1 MKNHPPV
8 PLPRSAHPEE
18 SRKRPLAAHVQ
29 AAAHAPALH
38 TPGSATGLQPRAM
51 PGSRALAAHVQAAV
65 RGPGSPGP
73 LRVSSVQPRAVQTPR
88 PLAAHVQAAVQG
100 RNSPGAPSAP
110 GVQPRT
116 VPPSRPLAT
125 HVQKVVQGPHAA
137 RTLPASAVQTRAI
150 QPSRP
155 AGARPQPGFHQSLV
169 IQRARVPL
177 EEAKKKILHQLQN
190 YLSLG
195 LQQQDDWSSGLHGK
209 NEDWVTQEDAKE
221 LRQWW
226 DKTYPGSKEKSGIY
240 LDSRHRGQNPYQ
252 YPMLLLQARD
262 NVGAP
267 LFNFH
272 IPVIPKKDEEAA
284 EKKRLLLE
292 EELLRK
298 AKESMFLG
306 SSSTGVDPVWE
317 DVAELKEKKEEVK
330 KVLAPTGE
338 STFEKG
344 EREHREK
351 LQKKLVLLVEEKINP
366 ALLSISERQKDW
378 RELIRNLSGERLD
391 DHAYGFNFWE
401 RERAELDFKL
411 KNLVD
416 KVNKLGEDPSW
427 DYNIEFEALVKEIGD
442 YSAKLVNLDERIRI
456 AMKRRAE
463 NPNDN
468 RTAAK
473 DARLK

>member
-1 MKNHPPV
+1 M
-8 PLPRSAHPEE
+8 
-18 SRKRPLAAHVQ
+18 
-29 AAAHAPALH
+29 
-38 TPGSATGLQPRAM
+38 
-51 PGSRALAAHVQAAV
+51 
-65 RGPGSPGP
+65 
-73 LRVSSVQPRAVQTPR
+73 
-88 PLAAHVQAAVQG
+88 
-100 RNSPGAPSAP
+100 
-110 GVQPRT
+110 
-116 VPPSRPLAT
+116 
-125 HVQKVVQGPHAA
+125 
-137 RTLPASAVQTRAI
+137 
-150 QPSRP
+150 
-155 AGARPQPGFHQSLV
+155 